1 MEATYQALRDCPTCD
16 GEGHHLLDHDH
27 PTAEL
32 RPVPMYETPPCEE
45 SGCAEVTCGV
55 YGAPCEPC
63 EGIGTISEGVDCEAC
78 EGEGVIPCESCGGE
92 GTRPDHCGQCHEE
105 IEERHYFEVSCYLGD
120 GEIYCTSCAFEMYQC
135 EACEGEGRVAL
146 EPVEDPQNAARKV
159 AAVPGMCSCCAANPR
174 AKGDPSPY
182 PSVLGR
188 SMGYD
193 WFVYDARVVDVD
205 GIYFARLCGDA
216 DGLGG
221 CLDEAERAGPDDHH
235 GAKMVADLLGDDT
248 DGAESVLADFRYV
261 GLID

>member
-1 MEATYQALRDCPTCD
+1 METTYQALRDCPTCD
-16 GEGHHLLDHDH
+16 GEGHHPLDHDH
-27 PTAEL
+27 PAAEL
-32 RPVPMYETPPCEE
+32 GPVAMYETPPC
-45 SGCAEVTCGV
+45 
-55 YGAPCEPC
+55 Y
-63 EGIGTISEGVDCEAC
+63 DCD
-78 EGEGVIPCESCGGE
+78 GEGRGEDCPHCDDDGDVNGPGEPFKACGACDGEGHHQCESCGGE
-92 GTRPDHCGQCHEE
+92 GTRPDSCGACHEE
-105 IEERHYFEVSCYLGD
+105 IEGRGYFEVSCYVGD
-120 GEIYCTSCAFEMYQC
+120 GELYCTSCAFEMYQC
-135 EACEGEGRVAL
+135 ESCEGEGRVAL